1 MEILIMRIKKQ
12 LVILK
17 TVQNNQI
24 NSMQFL
30 NGLLM
35 LKKVLNKQVEILRIL
50 MQKQVFIL
58 KHQFMFQEMMEA
70 TKGRLGISLQWIQM
84 SQVLM
89 KAIRR
94 HGEKSTRQLMN
105 RMLDKLNYFLNSSFN
120 TVKVIQTRHKIFH
133 LRIKVK
139 M

>member
-1 MEILIMRIKKQ
+1 MKILNMRIKKQ

-58 KHQFMFQEMMEA
+58 KHQFMFQEMTEA

-84 SQVLM
+84 SQILM